1 MNLIENFQL
10 WMFPWSQKCINFS
23 GYVVNAPLLT
33 ATVEHGDPAADG
45 RAQEH
50 PALAAPRPPQEP
62 PACQSPPQ
70 HSQRSTGAQRQVG
83 TVSCPGSSQD
93 SPSGPTAPW
102 PRYDAHSGESNG
114 AALCPFWTEAAQST
128 SPGLEMLDTLWD
140 PGEEHSGTLEHLLQD
155 GRTQKFQRQEN
166 RWIKVIF
173 QHRGQKGTVT
183 GFFSCVDMPFEYSQS
198 HILTKSHL

>member
-1 MNLIENFQL
+1 MVTEVHKLFRLRSECSL
-10 WMFPWSQKCINFS
+10 AHSHSGARRSSGRWKSPGTPCPGCSQ
-23 GYVVNAPLLT
+23 
-33 ATVEHGDPAADG
+33 ATT
-45 RAQEH
+45 RATS
-50 PALAAPRPPQEP
+50 LSEP
-62 PACQSPPQ
+62 TS
-70 HSQRSTGAQRQVG
+70 SQRSTGAQRQVG

-102 PRYDAHSGESNG
+102 PRCDAHSGESNG

-128 SPGLEMLDTLWD
+128 SPGLEMWDTLWD

-183 GFFSCVDMPFEYSQS
+183 GFFNCVDMPFEYSQS